1 MIINRYVTREISR
14 PFLIIIS
21 ICAVI
26 FASFTTAV
34 ILNEVVSGLI
44 PATTVAKLVFIRL
57 VIALEI
63 LIPVAL
69 YFGIVFGLG
78 RMHADSEIVALSA
91 GGLGEVRLAGIIL
104 RFSLVVAL
112 VVACISLFA
121 RPWAYQQQYQLRAQV
136 AAEFDIGYLEARQLL
151 VNPGSNYAIFAA
163 TVDRPARSAGEV
175 IVQIRKSDAMQ
186 IITGKRL
193 FQPPREEGAPPVFT
207 FEDGYVYKL
216 DMQGSNDVIGKF
228 GTLNLTLAPP
238 EPVVIGYKSKAA
250 GLLTLFET
258 KHRKDL
264 AELQWRLST
273 PVATVLIALLAIP
286 LSRSGP
292 RRGRSA
298 KALAAVA
305 AYAVFFNLM
314 TFAKNLVQEG
324 LIGAVPGLWWP
335 LLMLGVLLAVLFHRP
350 SGFSRT

>member
-1 MIINRYVTREISR
+1 LIIKRYVTREISR
-14 PFLIIIS
+14 PFLIIVG
-21 ICAVI
+21 ICGVI
-26 FASFTTAV
+26 FASFTAAV
-34 ILNEVVSGLI
+34 ILNEVAAGML
-44 PATTVAKLVFIRL
+44 PAGTVAKLVFIRL

-78 RMHADSEIVALSA
+78 RLHADNEIAALSA
-91 GGLGEVRLAGIIL
+91 GGIGEPRLVGIIL
-104 RFSLVVAL
+104 RFSLLVAL

-121 RPWAYQQQYQLRAQV
+121 RPWAYQQQYQLRAQA

-151 VNPGSNYAIFAA
+151 VNPGSDYAIFAA
-163 TVDRPARSAGEV
+163 TVDKTTRSAGEV
-175 IVQIRKSDAMQ
+175 IVQIRKPNVMQ
-186 IITGKRL
+186 IITAKRL
-193 FQPPREEGAPPVFT
+193 FQPPREKGAPPVFR
-207 FEDGYVYKL
+207 FEQGYVYEL
-216 DMQGSNDVIGKF
+216 DAQGSSDVIGRF

-258 KHRKDL
+258 RHRKDL

-273 PVATVLIALLAIP
+273 PVATALIALLAVP

-292 RRGRSA
+292 RRGRFA

-305 AYAVFFNLM
+305 AYAIFFNLM

-324 LIGAVPGLWWP
+324 LVAAVPGLWWP
-335 LLMLGVLLAVLFHRP
+335 LVLLGLLLAFLFYRP
-350 SGFSRT
+350 SGFSRA